1 LLNNLKSFL
10 ASPFSQKMGMG
21 AYMDASSNG
30 VLVSWKDIIDVS
42 ITCIYTHKSSFAI
55 ATCQGGL

>member
-1 LLNNLKSFL
+1 
-10 ASPFSQKMGMG
+10 MDMG
-21 AYMDASSNG
+21 AYMDASLSG

-42 ITCIYTHKSSFAI
+42 ITCIYTHKSSLAI